1 MSRAGVPSWFEDG
14 PGNGPVLLLANP
26 LGSTLAIWDRIV
38 GALSRDHRVVRFDL
52 RGHGGTPAS
61 PGPYEVADLGRDLLG
76 VIDSVGARGA
86 AICGISIGAMGAMW
100 LAAHAPERVDR
111 LVLCCSAARLG
122 TPSGWA
128 ERAALVRTAGMG
140 AVAEAVAGR
149 WVTPGWA
156 AAHPEQMARLRA
168 MVASTDGAAYAEW
181 CLALGRADLGPE
193 LGAVAA
199 PTLVI
204 GGSDDPAVPPAG
216 LRALADGIA
225 DARLAIIPGAAHSP
239 SLEQPRAMSDLL
251 LSHLDPVRAG
261 RP

>member
-1 MSRAGVPSWFEDG
+1 MNRAGVSPWFEDG
-14 PGNGPVLLLANP
+14 PANGPVLLLANP
-26 LGSTLAIWDRIV
+26 LGGTLALWDRVV
-38 GALSRDHRVVRFDL
+38 GALSRDHHVVRFDL
-52 RGHGGTPAS
+52 RGHGRTPAS

-76 VIDSVGARGA
+76 VIDSVGALRA
-86 AICGISIGAMGAMW
+86 AICGISIGAMGALW

-111 LVLCCSAARLG
+111 LVLCCGAARIG

-128 ERAALVRTAGMG
+128 ERAALVRTAGMDT
-140 AVAEAVAGR
+140 VAEGVAGR

-168 MVASTDGAAYAEW
+168 MVASTDPGAYAEW
-181 CLALGRADLGPE
+181 CLGLGRADLSPE
-193 LGAVAA
+193 LGAVEA

-204 GGSDDPAVPPAG
+204 GGSDDPVVPPAD

-225 DARLAIIPGAAHSP
+225 DARLEIIPGAAHSP
-239 SLEQPRAMSDLL
+239 SLEQPTVMSDLL
-251 LSHLDPVRAG
+251 LSHLAPVRAA